1 MVNITIF
8 PMEESIT
15 DGVNSSII
23 SGDVVVSDSLKAP
36 LLNVISCYNASGSSI
51 AAKSICYIS
60 GDLSGIPQITKA
72 QADTEA
78 NAKGILIMVIDEIT
92 DGSTGLCSIM
102 GVISGFT
109 GLTPGA
115 IQYLS
120 DDTAGDM
127 EETATVTSTEIVRII
142 GYALSATVLYFHPTI
157 TYIEV
162 A

>member
-1 MVNITIF
+1 MITITIF

-23 SGDVVVSDSLKAP
+23 SGVVVVTDALEAP

-51 AAKSICYIS
+51 AARSICYIS
-60 GDLSGIPQITKA
+60 GDQSGIPQITKA
-72 QADTEA
+72 QADAEA
-78 NAKGILIMVIDEIT
+78 NAKGILIMVIDEIA

-120 DDTAGDM
+120 DDTAGGM